1 MSTGGI
7 MDQWLLRWWMKFC
20 RSRRSTSWRP
30 DNLLNS
36 LYSGE
41 LHCVTQRPDKVGH
54 CVHKESRSGENED
67 IFFILSNSTAPDR
80 AVKLLCFFALLR
92 SIMDPPPPAPLLD
105 AHLTTWDGV
114 LVSVLPYASLKT
126 IATSIGM
133 PRPWPKA
140 LIAMR
145 PRIMTALS
153 AIVPRPAVDPV
164 TNLTPFLSPAIPI
177 PPPLNGGGGV
187 GVGIAGIGVGVGGAG
202 NGVDGDGG
210 NAGGAVNGAH
220 GGDAGNGAHGD
231 DAGNGGHDGRIGLG
245 NALNND
251 NGVPDALA
259 IARRELEEA
268 AMIIRA
274 HQDRIAALEREK
286 QLAPPSILPHIPP
299 ATVIDIGQFIRD
311 NDVFSTDPF
320 TPHVSI
326 YTQALRTFRSEAT
339 EFLRSGDRELTPT
352 WLRSREGLFSR
363 LTTLHDVGVDCLCLS
378 PSQSSAWKTI
388 LNRSLF
394 RLADGEFLPLRNEL
408 SAIISLFGWLVPNP
422 NASLLAAAILQ
433 ESRQWVMR

>member
-1 MSTGGI
+1 
-7 MDQWLLRWWMKFC
+7 
-20 RSRRSTSWRP
+20 
-30 DNLLNS
+30 
-36 LYSGE
+36 
-41 LHCVTQRPDKVGH
+41 
-54 CVHKESRSGENED
+54 
-67 IFFILSNSTAPDR
+67 
-80 AVKLLCFFALLR
+80 
-92 SIMDPPPPAPLLD
+92 
-105 AHLTTWDGV
+105 
-114 LVSVLPYASLKT
+114 
-126 IATSIGM
+126 
-133 PRPWPKA
+133 
-140 LIAMR
+140 
-145 PRIMTALS
+145 MTALS

-433 ESRQWVMR
+433 ESRQLGNAVKITQTRRLAQTPYERPTSTYERPTSKGSMEPRSDFIPLLKSSGDSRTKPSTELNICGTANGVVIMAGIALTVVPSPALLVWCVPVFVVLFKPLPG